1 MIRMTFLENAR
12 NNSYI
17 TQENKFEIHIRAA
30 CRTPP
35 QSGTEMPQNE
45 VSRMK

>member
-17 TQENKFEIHIRAA
+17 TQENKLKFHAGPLAA
-30 CRTPP
+30 RHPKAA
-35 QSGTEMPQNE
+35 QK
-45 VSRMK
+45 SRSIKSAG